1 MKFEVR
7 MLQAILL
14 TFLLPRPR
22 WWVFVLLVLF
32 QLVVVLILTGVL
44 LMRFVVLMLAANLLK
59 ESLLFLIV
67 VLSWQVVG
75 PHRHQHLTPG
85 TMLVMTIPS
94 RWLLVPLLR
103 WGRCIGC
110 APSAT

>member
-1 MKFEVR
+1 MCLQWVVFSLLVLNGVLLMKFEVR

-67 VLSWQVVG
+67 VLS
-75 PHRHQHLTPG
+75 
-85 TMLVMTIPS
+85 
-94 RWLLVPLLR
+94 
-103 WGRCIGC
+103 
-110 APSAT
+110 